1 MSDDLLMKKRVI
13 SITFAELILQ
23 RLINRV
29 QRNEDRGLS
38 LERWNTIPR
47 RGIIQVSSFAEVLKM
62 VCFNISNKILTRF
75 FEWVMPVKTTVEWL
89 KRAPCGCNNSTDTN
103 SLLEDYPV

>member
-38 LERWNTIPR
+38 LERYNTFPR
-47 RGIIQVSSFAEVLKM
+47 QGKNEICGIIQVSSFIFAEVLKM
-62 VCFNISNKILTRF
+62 VCFNGSF
-75 FEWVMPVKTTVEWL
+75 
-89 KRAPCGCNNSTDTN
+89 
-103 SLLEDYPV
+103 